1 MPVNIAHFLT
11 PKLFVA
17 TLYEDST
24 IRQGLEKM
32 HFYHYT
38 AVPVTTR
45 ENIYVGTVSEGDFLW
60 YLMEKADSEDGVS
73 LRDMEDLLLRDIL
86 KPDRYPP
93 VPITVT
99 VEELLTQA
107 MNRNFIPVVDGRGAF
122 IGIVTRKAIMQYF
135 ADPTEEKRTPA
146 ERICPDFSIEGSKA
160 KRETGYAGLL

>member
-60 YLMEKADSEDGVS
+60 YLMEKADSQDGIS

-93 VPITVT
+93 VPITVS
-99 VEELLTQA
+99 VEELLAQA

-135 ADPTEEKRTPA
+135 ADPAEEKGTPA
-146 ERICPDFSIEGSKA
+146 AQACPELSQGAGRHEA
-160 KRETGYAGLL
+160 GYAGLL

>member
-1 MPVNIAHFLT
+1 MNIAHFLT

-32 HFYHYT
+32 RFYNYT

-60 YLMEKADSEDGVS
+60 YLMEKADSQDGIS
-73 LRDMEDLLLRDIL
+73 LRNMEDLLLRDIL

-93 VPITVT
+93 VPITVS
-99 VEELLTQA
+99 VEELLAQA

-135 ADPTEEKRTPA
+135 ADPAEEKGTPA
-146 ERICPDFSIEGSKA
+146 AQACPELPPEAGKHEA
-160 KRETGYAGLL
+160 GYAGLL

>member
-1 MPVNIAHFLT
+1 MPMNIAHFLT

-60 YLMEKADSEDGVS
+60 YLVGKADSEDGIS
-73 LRDMEDLLLRDIL
+73 LKDMEDLLLRDIL

-99 VEELLTQA
+99 VEELLAQA

-135 ADPTEEKRTPA
+135 ADPAEEKGTPA
-146 ERICPDFSIEGSKA
+146 AQVCPEIYSEGTNG